1 MNIDRIERAA
11 GNHNKGYNCAQAVAC
26 AFVDKVDMDEKS
38 LFRVSEAFGF
48 GMGDSYGTCG
58 ALSGAAIIIGL
69 LNSSG
74 NLDGPYS
81 KADTYGIVRRISQL
95 FREKNS
101 TTICRKLKGM
111 DNKKVLRSCDGC
123 IEDVV
128 SILSK
133 IVKDV

>member
-1 MNIDRIERAA
+1 
-11 GNHNKGYNCAQAVAC
+11 
-26 AFVDKVDMDEKS
+26 MDEKS

-133 IVKDV
+133 IVKDGLYTKCWGKQKFKLTSALFFCKKIRA